1 MKRWLPHVLI
11 GIGLVVL
18 AVLLRG
24 RDRGPNPPG
33 SPAASQAADGDS
45 ETPEAIVSAFF
56 DAAGRGEIERY
67 LGLVTGDLR
76 TSLEG
81 TRSQLGDDG
90 FRRNIQRT
98 AAGVKGLATYRSAEQ
113 PVDGIALDVE
123 LVFVDRN
130 EKQRFT
136 LRQARGRWRIA
147 AIGPA
152 TAAKPAIPYG
162 TPVFEE

>member
-1 MKRWLPHVLI
+1 MKRWLPRILV
-11 GIGLVVL
+11 GVGLVVL
-18 AVLLRG
+18 AIVLRG
-24 RDRGPNPPG
+24 RDRGAGPPAPSAG
-33 SPAASQAADGDS
+33 TPVGDAAS
-45 ETPEAIVSAFF
+45 ETPETIVSAFF
-56 DAAGRGEIERY
+56 DAAGRGNIDEY

-123 LVFVDRN
+123 LVFADRN

-136 LRQARGRWRIA
+136 LRKAGRRWRIA